1 MEAIASGC
9 WWQASHR
16 VKPKDRN
23 SLPPPTPEKT
33 EVGAVG
39 PIPPHIGHQKINKG
53 SAGQEYILSPSLA
66 AFSVSLALKGCL
78 VRANPV
84 PWEGRSVQ

>member
-1 MEAIASGC
+1 MGVTASGC

-16 VKPKDRN
+16 VKAEDRN
-23 SLPPPTPEKT
+23 SRPPPTPERA
-33 EVGAVG
+33 EARAVG
-39 PIPPHIGHQKINKG
+39 PIPPHIVHKKKKG
-53 SAGQEYILSPSLA
+53 SAGQEYILSSSLA